1 MMPAPRC
8 RPPARLVRWLALLP
22 LLLAAVWLLHLAS
35 HLQGEEGAGP
45 AAESCLVCLHLGGHA
60 TPLAATAAPMPL
72 SLAAFEPAIARASRW
87 RHLPTPLPRQGAPPR
102 S

>member
-1 MMPAPRC
+1 
-8 RPPARLVRWLALLP
+8 
-22 LLLAAVWLLHLAS
+22 VWLLHLAS

-45 AAESCLVCLHLGGHA
+45 AAEACLVCLHLGGHG
-60 TPLAATAAPMPL
+60 TPLAATAAPLPL
-72 SLAAFEPAIARASRW
+72 SLAAFEPAIASASRW